1 MKHIG
6 KAWGMI
12 IGIVALISTSVL
24 SIQAAPV
31 PVSVTADQMEF
42 NGQAQTI
49 TAAGHVVVSR
59 GTTKITGQQAR
70 YHIQRDVAELTGH
83 PVLTQPGLLIQAKK
97 VGVYQQQHVVADGG
111 VYIKQKD
118 KEIKGN
124 KVDYLISREYGIIT
138 GNAFLQAQ
146 GYQLHADKI
155 EAWLGAVKAI
165 GTGRVRI
172 YSATE
177 RLHASGNQAVYTQTP
192 GKDDGVLVLTGNV
205 SATQR
210 KSMFRGEAVQVR
222 RRDESIR
229 TFSRSTIVISP
240 SQS

>member
-111 VYIKQKD
+111 VYIKQQD

-172 YSATE
+172 YSATD